1 MILYFNLKLLL
12 FLFSFSSILFA
23 QSSNEEIKKLE
34 EQWLKQEGIEQIE
47 TLKELSWLYLNT
59 NPKRAMT
66 LAQDGL
72 AKLKSYDE
80 PKLKATLLNVLAV
93 SLTYMGYYGTAL
105 EKHFESLRL
114 REELKDS
121 VAIASSLNNIG
132 LVYQHVDNTAEA
144 IVYFN
149 KALEYKYKLG
159 DKSAIVI
166 SLNNLGST
174 LLKTKK
180 FKESEKLFK
189 EALAITR
196 DEQNI
201 ENLALTLSNLGR
213 FFYMEMRYDSAL
225 FYAENSLLLRQKME
239 EKFGIAE
246 QHLEVGKIYHE
257 KMNFRAAEENYQ
269 FARKLAIDGAYYP
282 LLRDVYFQ
290 LYVLNN
296 NKHNDKESLNN
307 FKKYTTLKEML
318 TTEVITKKLE
328 EVKQH
333 YNQEKNLLKI
343 RQLKLD
349 IRTTFLYYIIALS
362 AILFIAG
369 AIITNRYRI
378 ANKLKK
384 ALEERESF
392 NHALISN
399 LPEYVIVHKDGK
411 IVFTNKILRDNFGIE
426 ENKYESINMLD
437 FVTEEYKKKVIENM
451 FRRKSGEQVEEYEA
465 DIRDKNGSLIR
476 VVISSSII
484 SYHNSNAILV
494 VMNDIT
500 SRKKAELEILKS
512 KEHAEKSDRLKS
524 EFLAQVSHEIRT
536 PLHVILSW
544 ISLLQDELQDKAAPE
559 LLDGFYVIKNQGART
574 IRTIDLILNMSELQ
588 LGTYE
593 VYLRELDIHEEIL
606 LKLYGDL
613 SSRAKQ
619 KKLSFNINTQTN
631 HTRTIAD
638 EYSVYQIFLNLIEN
652 AIKYT
657 NVGSVNILI
666 GRDENDNLFVSI
678 SDTGIGISEEYMPR
692 LFQPFSQEQQGYSRE
707 FEGNGLGLAL
717 VQKYCELNKAEIK
730 VKSKKGEG
738 TEFKITFQ
746 TMHA

>member
-1 MILYFNLKLLL
+1 MSFYIK
-12 FLFSFSSILFA
+12 FLIFLSCFSSILFS
-23 QSSNEEIKKLE
+23 QSSNEEINRLE
-34 EQWLKQEGIEQIE
+34 DQWLKQEGIEQIE

-105 EKHFESLRL
+105 EKHFESLKL

-132 LVYQHVDNTAEA
+132 LVYQQVDNTAEA

-149 KALEYKYKLG
+149 RALEYKYKLG

-189 EALAITR
+189 KALTITS
-196 DEQNI
+196 DGQNI

-213 FFYMEMRYDSAL
+213 YFYKEMQYDSAL
-225 FYAENSLLLRQKME
+225 VYAENSLLLRQKME

-246 QHLEVGKIYHE
+246 QHLEVGKIYQ
-257 KMNFRAAEENYQ
+257 KKKNFRVAEENYQ
-269 FARKLAIDGAYYP
+269 FARELAIEGAYIP

-290 LYVLNN
+290 LYILNSY
-296 NKHNDKESLNN
+296 KHDTKATLNN
-307 FKKYTTLKEML
+307 FRKYTTLKEIL

-328 EVKQH
+328 EVKQQ

-343 RQLKLD
+343 RQLELD

-362 AILFIAG
+362 VILFIAG
-369 AIITNRYRI
+369 AIIYNRYR
-378 ANKLKK
+378 AVDKLNK
-384 ALEERESF
+384 ALAERESF
-392 NHALISN
+392 NNTLISN
-399 LPEYVIVHKDGK
+399 LPEYVLVHVEGK
-411 IVFTNKILRDNFGIE
+411 IVFTNKILREVFGIE
-426 ENKYESINMLD
+426 ENKYESVRMLD
-437 FVTEEYKKKVIENM
+437 FVSEDYRKKVAENM
-451 FRRKSGEQVEEYEA
+451 LRRISGEDIKDYEA
-465 DIRDKNGSLIR
+465 NIRDKNGNLLR
-476 VVISSSII
+476 VVIRSAVIA
-484 SYHNSNAILV
+484 YHNSPAVLV

-500 SRKKAELEILKS
+500 QRKQAELEIIKA
-512 KEHAEKSDRLKS
+512 KNHAEKSDRLKS

-536 PLHVILSW
+536 PLHVMLSW

-559 LLDGFYVIKNQGART
+559 LIDGFNVIKNQGART

-593 VYLRELDIHEEIL
+593 LYLRDLDVHKEVL

-613 SSRAKQ
+613 NSRAKQ
-619 KKLSFNINTQTN
+619 KKLSFNIHAQTN
-631 HTRTIAD
+631 RTRTIAD
-638 EYSVYQIFLNLIEN
+638 EYSVFQIFLNLIEN

-657 NVGSVNILI
+657 NAGSVNIFI

-692 LFQPFSQEQQGYSRE
+692 LFQPFSQEQHGYSRE

-717 VQKYCELNKAEIK
+717 VKKYCEMNNAEIK

-746 TMHA
+746 NMPKS